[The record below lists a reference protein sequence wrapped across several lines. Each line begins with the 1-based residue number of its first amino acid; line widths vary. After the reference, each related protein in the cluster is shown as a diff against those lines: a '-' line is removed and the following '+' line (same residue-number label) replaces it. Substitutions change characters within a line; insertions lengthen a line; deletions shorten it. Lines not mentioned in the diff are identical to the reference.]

1 MSKIGIMGG
10 TFDPI
15 HNGHLKIALAA
26 KSEYHLDKVIFLT
39 SGNPPHKKGK
49 KILDGKIRHIM
60 VKRAIAEIP
69 GFEPSDWEISRTEYS
84 YTLNTLMHFQKEYP
98 GDEIFFII
106 GGDSARDFHK
116 WYHPEEIL
124 GLCTLLV
131 YDRTGGTFS
140 CDFAKPVH
148 GEKID
153 ISSTEIRR
161 RRENGED
168 ISALVPK
175 TVNDFIVRNNIYL
188 RNDSFEKRLESMLTP
203 SRFAHSLGVRDTAV
217 RLAQIHGADVKKA
230 EIAGLLHDN
239 AKNLDNIYDR
249 CRDLEVDLDRYELQ
263 NPALVHAKLGAETAK
278 CEFYITDPEI
288 LDAIRYHT
296 VGRSGMT
303 LLEKIIFVADLT
315 EPGRDFPDVPPIRE
329 LSEKDLDAA
338 VCRCIRSTI
347 RINESRGNAVHPAAY
362 KVLNELKK

>member
-60 VKRAIAEIP
+60 VKRAIQDIP
-69 GFEPSDWEISRTEYS
+69 GFEPSDWEISRQEYS
-84 YTLNTLMHFQKEYP
+84 YTKNTLLHFKKVYP
-98 GDEIFFII
+98 NDQLFFII
-106 GGDSARDFHK
+106 GGDSARDFQT

-124 GLCTLLV
+124 KLCTLLV

-140 CDFAKPVH
+140 CDFAKPVQ
-148 GEKID
+148 GEKIE
-153 ISSTEIRR
+153 ISSTKIRQM
-161 RRENGED
+161 REKGED
-168 ISALVPK
+168 ISAFVPK
-175 TVNDFIVRNNIYL
+175 AVNDFILRNNLY
-188 RNDSFEKRLESMLTP
+188 NQTDSFEKRLKDMLTP
-203 SRFAHSLGVRDTAV
+203 SRFAHSLGVRDTAIH
-217 RLAQIHGADVKKA
+217 LAKIHGANEKKA

-249 CRDLEVDLDRYELQ
+249 CRDLEVDLDRYELE

-278 CEFYITDPEI
+278 CEFYITDLEI
-288 LDAIRYHT
+288 LNAIKYHT
-296 VGRSGMT
+296 VGRGGMT

-315 EPGRDFPDVPPIRE
+315 EPGRDYPDIPPIRE
-329 LSEKDLDAA
+329 LAEKDIDAA
-338 VCRCIRSTI
+338 VCQCIRSTI

-362 KVLNELKK
+362 EVLNELKK

>member
-1 MSKIGIMGG
+1 MRKIGIMGG

-15 HNGHLKIALAA
+15 HSGHLKIAAAA
-26 KSEYHLDKVIFLT
+26 KSEYHLDRVIFLT
-39 SGNPPHKKGK
+39 SGNPPHKQDKE
-49 KILDGKIRHIM
+49 ILDGKIRHIM
-60 VKRAIAEIP
+60 VKRAIQGID
-69 GFEPSDWEISRTEYS
+69 GFEPSDWEISRREYS
-84 YTLNTLMHFQKEYP
+84 YTLTTLLHFKELYP
-98 GDEIFFII
+98 EDELFFII
-106 GGDSARDFHK
+106 GGDSARDFHT

-124 GLCTLLV
+124 KLCTLLV

-140 CDFAKPVH
+140 CDFAKPIF

-153 ISSTEIRR
+153 ISSTKIRKMR
-161 RRENGED
+161 QLGED
-168 ISALVPK
+168 ISALVPQ
-175 TVNDFIVRNNIYL
+175 TVNDFILRNNIY
-188 RNDSFEKRLESMLTP
+188 NGNNSYEERLKELLTP

-217 RLAQIHGADVKKA
+217 RLAKIYNADIEKA

-249 CRDLEVDLDRYELQ
+249 CRDLEVELDEYELE

-296 VGRSGMT
+296 VGRGNMT

-315 EPGRDFPDVPPIRE
+315 EPGRDFPDVPPIRKLAQE
-329 LSEKDLDAA
+329 DIDAA
-338 VCRCIRSTI
+338 VCECVRATMK
-347 RINESRGNAVHPAAY
+347 INESHKNAIHPAAY
-362 KVLNELKK
+362 EVLNCLKK